1 MSLVSFNPKTGQ
13 ARVSDGSETTS
24 AEVAA
29 ICERAAVAAPI
40 LADLGRAGRADLLE
54 ACARELEGRAGELV
68 AVAEEETA
76 LGVDRLGGELRRTS
90 FQFRLFAS
98 MLREGSYLGASIDHA
113 TETPIGHFPDLR
125 RTLVPIGPVAVFG
138 SSNFPFA
145 FSVPGGDTAA
155 ALAAGCPVVI
165 KAHPAHPATSQEAFG
180 CLRAA
185 AKLVGAPADAI
196 ALVHGQQ
203 AGIDLVN
210 DPSIRAVAFTGS
222 EAGGRR
228 LFDIASRRAQ
238 PIPFYGELGSI
249 NPVIVTPTA
258 AGRRGRQIAEGFIA
272 SMTAGYG
279 QFCTKPGLLLVP
291 EDAGTILDTL
301 ARSFEDGGQGWS
313 LTADIMRRYQDG
325 VDRLG
330 EEPGVDVL
338 AKAEHAGREGFAVAA
353 TLFSTGVERLSAPGT
368 AILDECFG
376 PVAVVLRYSGTD
388 SLLDALPS
396 LPGGL
401 TASIHAER
409 EDHALARRLVD
420 TLSRRVGRIVWNAF
434 PTGVAVSWSMTHG
447 GPYPATTNALHTS
460 VGPTSVGRFLRPVTF
475 QDVPQ
480 ELLPDELR
488 DEGATVS
495 ARRVDGA
502 VRLADD
508 SGAGTA

>member
-1 MSLVSFNPKTGQ
+1 MSLVSFNPKTGRS
-13 ARVSDGSETTS
+13 RVSEGSDTTS

-29 ICERAAVAAPI
+29 ICERAAVAVPI
-40 LADLGRAGRADLLE
+40 LADMGRAGRADLLE
-54 ACARELEGRAGELV
+54 ACARELEGRSAELV

-90 FQFRLFAS
+90 FQFRLFAT

-113 TETPIGHFPDLR
+113 AETPIGRFPDLR
-125 RTLVPIGPVAVFG
+125 RTVIPIGPVAVFG

-145 FSVPGGDTAA
+145 FGVPGGDTAA

-165 KAHPAHPATSQEAFG
+165 KAHPAHPATSQQAFG

-185 AKLVGAPADAI
+185 ARLVGAPGDAI

-203 AGIDLVN
+203 AGIDLVI

-249 NPVIVTPTA
+249 NPVIVSPA
-258 AGRRGRQIAEGFIA
+258 AAQRRGGQIAEGFIA

-291 EDAGTILDTL
+291 EDAEAIYDTL
-301 ARSFEDGGQGWS
+301 SRSFEGGGQGWS

-325 VDRLG
+325 VDRLAM
-330 EEPGVDVL
+330 EPGVDLL
-338 AKAEHAGREGFAVAA
+338 AKAEHADREGFAVTAA
-353 TLFSTGVERLSAPGT
+353 LFSAGVERLGSPDT
-368 AILDECFG
+368 AILHECFG
-376 PVAVVLRYSGTD
+376 PVAVVLRYDGTE
-388 SLLDALPS
+388 SLLDALPG

-420 TLSRRVGRIVWNAF
+420 TLSRRVGRIVWNGF

-447 GPYPATTNALHTS
+447 GPYPATTNSLHTS
-460 VGPTSVGRFLRPVTF
+460 VGPTSISRFLRPVTF

-480 ELLPDELR
+480 DLLPDELR
-488 DEGATVS
+488 DGGAAVS
-495 ARRVDGA
+495 ARRIDGA
-502 VRLADD
+502 IRLADD
-508 SGAGTA
+508 SAVGEA